1 LPYPYSDLVFFD
13 AWISIF
19 SHIPR
24 KRKNNTAK
32 IKELESLIHKLS
44 TKPVSPPMAST
55 PVDLGDPAVIAAF
68 NTYNHVQTNFPKTAR
83 FPENNR
89 SRSMDSQLA
98 LGLLSTL
105 AFATVTGVNIT
116 IFDCKTPKAIDLL
129 DTELPLLCQEQV
141 AVQRIIKKYNFFL
154 LRKNRM
160 NIRRDMLVGLRLKQI
175 I

>member
-1 LPYPYSDLVFFD
+1 
-13 AWISIF
+13 
-19 SHIPR
+19 
-24 KRKNNTAK
+24 
-32 IKELESLIHKLS
+32 
-44 TKPVSPPMAST
+44 
-55 PVDLGDPAVIAAF
+55 
-68 NTYNHVQTNFPKTAR
+68 VQTNFPKTVR

-141 AVQRIIKKYNFFL
+141 AVQRIIKKYFFFY
-154 LRKNRM
+154 
-160 NIRRDMLVGLRLKQI
+160 
-175 I
+175 